1 MLAPHLNPLPEGEE
15 IVKRA
20 LGAFVIFV
28 ILSKA
33 TRSRRI
39 PPRHEKICRRIRRF
53 KPDGVFPRDDDVLH
67 RELISRLDSF
77 SISRVLK
84 FLGKYREAGLL
95 LLRASVGLIFILI
108 CAPVLLSGEHRWWQF
123 GSAMRVFNFHSHL
136 DWWGFLGA
144 LSGCIGG
151 IFMILGFAFRIGILL
166 AFLVALVN
174 AIAVAHHE
182 HALYSIMIPI
192 EAVIILVCLSFIGP
206 GKYSVDKG

>member
-1 MLAPHLNPLPEGEE
+1 
-15 IVKRA
+15 VKRA
-20 LGAFVIFV
+20 LGAFLIFV
-28 ILSKA
+28 ILSEA

-39 PPRHEKICRRIRRF
+39 PPRHEKICAGSVGSSRTA
-53 KPDGVFPRDDDVLH
+53 VCPRDGDVLH

-108 CAPVLLSGEHRWWQF
+108 CAPVLLFGEHRWWQF

-144 LSGCIGG
+144 LAGCVGG
-151 IFMILGFAFRIGILL
+151 IFMMLGFAFRIGILL

-182 HALYSIMIPI
+182 HGLYSIIIPI
-192 EAVIILVCLSFIGP
+192 EAVIVLVCLSFIGP
-206 GKYSVDKG
+206 GKYSVDKS

>member
-1 MLAPHLNPLPEGEE
+1 MCFFFAW
-15 IVKRA
+15 
-20 LGAFVIFV
+20 
-28 ILSKA
+28 
-33 TRSRRI
+33 
-39 PPRHEKICRRIRRF
+39 
-53 KPDGVFPRDDDVLH
+53 DDNVLH

-144 LSGCIGG
+144 LAGCVGG
-151 IFMILGFAFRIGILL
+151 IFMMLGFAFRIGILL

-182 HALYSIMIPI
+182 HGLYSIIIPI

-206 GKYSVDKG
+206 GKYSVDKS

>member
-1 MLAPHLNPLPEGEE
+1 LKFTGCS
-15 IVKRA
+15 
-20 LGAFVIFV
+20 G
-28 ILSKA
+28 
-33 TRSRRI
+33 
-39 PPRHEKICRRIRRF
+39 
-53 KPDGVFPRDDDVLH
+53 
-67 RELISRLDSF
+67 
-77 SISRVLK
+77 SIARVLK

-144 LSGCIGG
+144 LAGCVGG
-151 IFMILGFAFRIGILL
+151 IFMMLGFAFRIGILL

-182 HALYSIMIPI
+182 HGLYSIVIPI

>member
-1 MLAPHLNPLPEGEE
+1 
-15 IVKRA
+15 V
-20 LGAFVIFV
+20 LGQ
-28 ILSKA
+28 
-33 TRSRRI
+33 
-39 PPRHEKICRRIRRF
+39 HH
-53 KPDGVFPRDDDVLH
+53 G
-67 RELISRLDSF
+67 
-77 SISRVLK
+77 VLK

-123 GSAMRVFNFHSHL
+123 GAAMRVFNFHSHL

-144 LSGCIGG
+144 LAGCVGG
-151 IFMILGFAFRIGILL
+151 IFMMLGFAFRIGILL

-182 HALYSIMIPI
+182 HGLYSIIIPI